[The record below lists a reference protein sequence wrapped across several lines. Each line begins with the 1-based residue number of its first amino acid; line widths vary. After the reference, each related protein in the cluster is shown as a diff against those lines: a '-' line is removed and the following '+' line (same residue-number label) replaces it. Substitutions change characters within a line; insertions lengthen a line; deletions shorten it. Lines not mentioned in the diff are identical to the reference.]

1 MRFPPIQFLRD
12 SITEIPKLNT
22 LNAGGESGEAQL
34 DLMPMVNREV
44 KAILN
49 KLDVVP
55 WGFLTEGDGR
65 FVKINLLSGGSLVNL
80 QASFDVII
88 IFSISFKKD
97 EAIIN
102 KEKMSNSG
110 TASSYT
116 NTLNIIM

>member
-88 IFSISFKKD
+88 IFSISFKKN